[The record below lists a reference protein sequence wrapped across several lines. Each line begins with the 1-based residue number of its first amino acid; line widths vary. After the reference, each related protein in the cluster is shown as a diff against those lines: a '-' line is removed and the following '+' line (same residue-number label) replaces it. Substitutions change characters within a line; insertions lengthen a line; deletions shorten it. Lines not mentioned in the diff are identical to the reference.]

1 MRRRA
6 SPMSPAPAA
15 IGQLGLLP
23 RSLQGGIVTLTSGW
37 QRAVLDVSP
46 VNVGLLSE
54 GVAAAL
60 QEGYLAVLAGL
71 TFPVQIVARTQRADA
86 AGYLASLRPQLAQE
100 TNPHMI
106 RLLLAH
112 RAHVER
118 AVATQAPLERRF
130 YMVVPTPDPAPRRC
144 SWLPGRRAEQGP
156 AGHPGQ
162 DAGTVLAERC
172 AVLCAGLEALGLRT
186 RRLGAGDLADLL
198 YRCLCP
204 RLARLQPLPR
214 HALDALDRPIV
225 TAQRTQRQGQG
236 GRHDRPV
243 A

>member
-1 MRRRA
+1 MRRRT
-6 SPMSPAPAA
+6 SPVSPAPAA

-23 RSLQGGIVTLTSGW
+23 RSLQGGIVTLASGQ
-37 QRAVLDVSP
+37 QRAVLEVSP
-46 VNVGLLSE
+46 VNVGLLSDAA
-54 GVAAAL
+54 AAAL
-60 QEGYLAVLAGL
+60 QEAYLAVLAGL
-71 TFPVQIVARTQRADA
+71 TFPVQIVARSQRADA
-86 AGYLASLRPQLAQE
+86 AGYLASLRAQLARE
-100 TNPHMI
+100 TDPHMI

-130 YMVVPTPDPAPRRC
+130 YVVVPAPDLAPRRR

-156 AGHPGQ
+156 ADHPGQ

-172 AVLCAGLEALGLRT
+172 AVLSAGLEALGLRT
-186 RRLGAGDLADLL
+186 RRLGAGDLADVL
-198 YRCLCP
+198 YSCLCP

-214 HALDALDRPIV
+214 HALAALERPIV
-225 TAQRTQRQGQG
+225 TAQRARGQG
-236 GRHDRPV
+236 DGHDRPV